1 MEFLL
6 QAPDIICRITAAK
19 LLTVRTVRIQ
29 ITFIE
34 HYNSFLDKIRMNKK
48 LIYIL
53 AAALPLAYSTCQI
66 PLHAQDYVSTPVTVS
81 AEKVKLGGKLF
92 YSHIVLEK
100 QTIFSIS
107 KAYNT
112 TVDEIYAANP
122 GLKESG
128 LKKNAIILIPIAV
141 ESAAKSATTEAAL
154 ETKSADVRQAKQ
166 ENISA
171 SVSEKREKEEDEEEP
186 KQERR
191 KKNKTD
197 KDDFIIHTVRWF
209 EDLDVISEKYGVPV
223 DMIMEINGLSGRKL
237 KNRQKLRIP
246 ADIDKYLESNKQNNA
261 STAND
266 RTEKEIS
273 GTEKKSLKETLFPS
287 KENIPAEKLR
297 PAIKNNEVNVVLMLP
312 FNAQDSAGC
321 SKTSFDFYSG
331 ALMAAKKAGD
341 NGTNVDLS
349 VYDVAGGNM
358 PITVERLEKT
368 DVVIGPVAQGALD
381 RLLEITP
388 LTTYVISPLD
398 HRAEHL
404 ASTHRNFIQ
413 APTSSSMQYADMIKW
428 LSDERNPGDQ
438 VLVIYEKGI
447 RKSQDA
453 DILSLK
459 LKEAGINY
467 NTFSYSILEGRNI
480 LDSLKGKMTL
490 QNTNRLIIASESEA
504 FVNDVVR
511 NINLMIYNKYK
522 TVIYAPSRIR
532 SFETIEVENLHNAN
546 LHVTSAYYVDYSDP
560 EVMSFIKEYR
570 ALYNAEPSPFA
581 FQGYDITRY
590 FIDICAKYGENWYDF
605 LQDEKGKMLQSDF
618 NFKRERVGIADIG
631 YINTAAKRIV
641 YGPDYSITLSKGL

>member
-1 MEFLL
+1 
-6 QAPDIICRITAAK
+6 
-19 LLTVRTVRIQ
+19 
-29 ITFIE
+29 
-34 HYNSFLDKIRMNKK
+34 MNKK

-53 AAALPLAYSTCQI
+53 AAALPLAYSNCRI
-66 PLHAQDYVSTPVTVS
+66 PLHAQDYVSTPVTIS

-112 TVDEIYAANP
+112 TVDKIYAANP

-128 LKKNAIILIPIAV
+128 LKKNAIILIPIAEEPTV
-141 ESAAKSATTEAAL
+141 KSATTETAVKT
-154 ETKSADVRQAKQ
+154 ETANMRQANQ
-166 ENISA
+166 ENTSA
-171 SVSEKREKEEDEEEP
+171 NVSEKQEKEEDEEES

-191 KKNKTD
+191 KKARID

-246 ADIDKYLESNKQNNA
+246 ADIDKYLESTKQNNA
-261 STAND
+261 SAAND
-266 RTEKEIS
+266 RTENEIS
-273 GTEKKSLKETLFPS
+273 ETEKKSLKETLFPS

-312 FNAQDSAGC
+312 FNAQDSAEC

-341 NGTNVDLS
+341 NGTNVDFS

-358 PITVERLEKT
+358 PVTVERLEKT

-388 LTTYVISPLD
+388 PTTYVVSPLD

-467 NTFSYSILEGRNI
+467 STFSYSILEGRNI
-480 LDSLKGKMTL
+480 LDSLKSKMTL

-511 NINLMIYNKYK
+511 NINLMIYNKYNA
-522 TVIYAPSRIR
+522 VIYAPSRIR

-546 LHVTSAYYVDYSDP
+546 LHITSAYYVDYSDP

-590 FIDICAKYGENWYDF
+590 FIDICAKYGENWHDF

-618 NFKRERVGIADIG
+618 NFKREKVGIVDIG

-641 YGPDYSITLSKGL
+641 YGPDYSITLSKDL

>member
-1 MEFLL
+1 
-6 QAPDIICRITAAK
+6 
-19 LLTVRTVRIQ
+19 
-29 ITFIE
+29 
-34 HYNSFLDKIRMNKK
+34 MNKK

-53 AAALPLAYSTCQI
+53 AAALPLAFGPSRILLC
-66 PLHAQDYVSTPVTVS
+66 AQDYISTPVTVS

-128 LKKNAIILIPIAV
+128 LKKNAIILIPIAGEPATKTV
-141 ESAAKSATTEAAL
+141 PATAARETEAANAKEAVL
-154 ETKSADVRQAKQ
+154 E
-166 ENISA
+166 
-171 SVSEKREKEEDEEEP
+171 EKPAVPAEKPAGEEDMDEP
-186 KQERR
+186 RQDRR

-197 KDDFIIHTVRWF
+197 KGKFIIHTVRWF

-223 DMIMEINGLSGRKL
+223 DMIMEINDLTGRKL

-246 ADIDKYLESNKQNNA
+246 ADIDQYLE
-261 STAND
+261 TV
-266 RTEKEIS
+266 REKEGSRENEENGNKSAEID
-273 GTEKKSLKETLFPS
+273 KKSLKETLFPS
-287 KENIPAEKLR
+287 KDNIPAERLR
-297 PAIKNNEVNVVLMLP
+297 PAIQKSAVNVALLLP
-312 FNAQDSAGC
+312 FNAQDSAGY

-341 NGTNVDLS
+341 AGTNVDLS
-349 VYDVAGGNM
+349 VYDIAGGNM
-358 PITVERLEKT
+358 PVTVERLEKT
-368 DVVIGPVAQGALD
+368 DIVIGPVAPGALD

-388 LTTYVISPLD
+388 GNTYVVSPLD
-398 HRAEHL
+398 HRAENL

-413 APTSSSMQYADMIKW
+413 APTSYSRQYADLIKW
-428 LSDERNPGDQ
+428 LAEENNPGDQ

-447 RKSQDA
+447 RKNQDI
-453 DILSLK
+453 DLLK
-459 LKEAGINY
+459 FKLTEAGINY
-467 NTFSYSILEGRNI
+467 GTFSYSILEGRNI
-480 LDSLKGKMTL
+480 LDSLKNKMT
-490 QNTNRLIIASESEA
+490 QQHTNRLLVASESEA

-511 NINLMIYNKYK
+511 NINLMIYNKYNA
-522 TVIYAPSRIR
+522 VIYAPSRIR
-532 SFETIEVENLHNAN
+532 SFETIEVGNLHNAN
-546 LHVTSAYYVDYSDP
+546 LHVTSAYYVDYSNP

-590 FIDICAKYGENWYDF
+590 FIDVCARYGESWHDF
-605 LQDEKGKMLQSDF
+605 LPEANAEMLQSDF
-618 NFKRERVGIADIG
+618 KFKREKVGIADIG

-641 YGPDYSITLSKGL
+641 YGPDYTITISKAL

>member
-166 ENISA
+166 ENTSA